1 MTFKFICS
9 IIFIIWDVNLTESRK
24 LQVCLNTLNNFKMK
38 LPSEDSSDTI
48 QINKVN
54 KWKRENKNNKKL
66 CYDELK
72 NSRIANRWK
81 LKPSFWEIEIP
92 QNTVNTPWAYIGTK
106 SNFDGPIFGGLYERG
121 WGWRRGRRV
130 LYLRGKIL

>member
-1 MTFKFICS
+1 
-9 IIFIIWDVNLTESRK
+9 
-24 LQVCLNTLNNFKMK
+24 MK

-72 NSRIANRWK
+72 NSRIANR
-81 LKPSFWEIEIP
+81 
-92 QNTVNTPWAYIGTK
+92 
-106 SNFDGPIFGGLYERG
+106 
-121 WGWRRGRRV
+121 
-130 LYLRGKIL
+130 